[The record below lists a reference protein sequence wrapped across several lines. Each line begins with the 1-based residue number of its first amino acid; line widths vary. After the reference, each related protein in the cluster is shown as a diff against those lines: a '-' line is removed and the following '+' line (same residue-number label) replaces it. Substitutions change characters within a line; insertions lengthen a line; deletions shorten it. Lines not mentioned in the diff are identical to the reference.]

1 MIVWGNF
8 SRCKTERQLRLEQL
22 LQPLSF
28 HALAHH
34 LLCTSVLLSNHL
46 LLHNKVIKVSSRV
59 DCSVFVQTT
68 ILHELCNLFY
78 EFSPHAN
85 DLIPRHFVLPIL
97 QVIGCI
103 RKASCF
109 KQSKNHLCVSAWLH
123 AHQALVV
130 NRDWKLVS
138 LREKLLCMLEFF
150 PDILL
155 VIFSRL

>member
-1 MIVWGNF
+1 M
-8 SRCKTERQLRLEQL
+8 E
-22 LQPLSF
+22 PLSF

-34 LLCTSVLLSNHL
+34 LLCTSALLSNHF

-59 DCSVFVQTT
+59 DCSIFVQTT

-78 EFSPHAN
+78 EFSSHAD
-85 DLIPRHFVLPIL
+85 DLISRHFVLSIL

-103 RKASCF
+103 RKAGCF
-109 KQSKNHLCVSAWLH
+109 KQSKNHLCVSTRLH
-123 AHQALVV
+123 AHQALVI
-130 NRDWKLVS
+130 NRDWKLMC